1 MAAVWPGMAAVIR
14 LSRHGLNYPKLHSGD
29 IPQEIR
35 QLTDNIPQ
43 EIRQPNLEP
52 GADYREQVIF
62 CFRRK

>member
-14 LSRHGLNYPKLHSGD
+14 LSRHGLNYPKLHSGN

-35 QLTDNIPQ
+35 QLTQ
-43 EIRQPNLEP
+43 EP

-62 CFRRK
+62 SYRSK